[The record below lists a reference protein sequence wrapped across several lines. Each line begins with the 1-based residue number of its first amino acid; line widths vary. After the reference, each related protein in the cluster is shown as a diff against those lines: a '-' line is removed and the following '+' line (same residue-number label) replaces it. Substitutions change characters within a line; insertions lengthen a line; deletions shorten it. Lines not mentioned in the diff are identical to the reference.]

1 MKIHTIPLSNIKPYW
16 RNARKNERTVEATK
30 KSIESYGLNQPIVID
45 PKNVIIAGH
54 ARYKALIQLGYTEA
68 ACVVKDNLTEQEAK
82 EYRIADNK
90 THELT
95 IWDNDELM
103 IEMREIDNNIKM
115 QDYFPNINLGNWL
128 NDEVGFNI
136 TNTSQEEYQAEE
148 YQMENKFKDAP
159 QNEKTTV
166 TCPHCYEEFNLDK
179 KDI

>member
-1 MKIHTIPLSNIKPYW
+1 MKIQTIPLSNIKPYW
-16 RNARKNERTVEATK
+16 RNARKNERTVEVTK
-30 KSIESYGLNQPIVID
+30 RSIESYGFNQPIVID
-45 PKNVIIAGH
+45 SKNVIIAGH
-54 ARYKALIQLGYTEA
+54 ARYKALVQLGRTEA

-128 NDEVGFNI
+128 DDEVGFNI
-136 TNTSQEEYQAEE
+136 TNTSQEEYQKEE
-148 YQMENKFKDAP
+148 YQMGNKFKDAP
-159 QNEKTTV
+159 QNEKTNV
-166 TCPHCYEEFNLDK
+166 TCPHCYEEFTLDK